1 MAKGQ
6 HPGKPQPETP
16 SSSAEGHSQCSRSA
30 SSLGRSWGAES
41 LWQKGKACLW
51 GPSGFYR
58 VRTTTQ

>member
-30 SSLGRSWGAES
+30 SSLGRSWGQS
-41 LWQKGKACLW
+41 HCGKKEKPACGAHLAST
-51 GPSGFYR
+51 G
-58 VRTTTQ
+58 